1 MAKAIETKRREALTR
16 RQAELGRW
24 KKSAERKNPVPM
36 QQDLERFAK
45 KIERA
50 TKDIENLERKLA

>member
-16 RQAELGRW
+16 RRVELGRW
-24 KKSAERKNPVPM
+24 KKSAERKNPAPTE
-36 QQDLERFAK
+36 QDLERFVK

-50 TKDIENLERKLA
+50 TQDIENLERKLA